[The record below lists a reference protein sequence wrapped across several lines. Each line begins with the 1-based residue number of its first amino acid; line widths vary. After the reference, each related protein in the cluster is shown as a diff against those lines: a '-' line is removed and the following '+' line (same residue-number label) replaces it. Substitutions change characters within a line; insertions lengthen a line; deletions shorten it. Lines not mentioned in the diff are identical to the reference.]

1 MMKHIDWEQ
10 PHIQQVFGQ
19 AVWNTEKCAWEVKL
33 VLTNMTRNAVTKE
46 YITIQSNFETD
57 VRACDEFVLPTAIIQ
72 ANGYKADEILEGS
85 EVFNTKREGIE
96 SEY

>member
-19 AVWNTEKCAWEVKL
+19 AVWNPEKRMWEVKL
-33 VLTNMTRNAVTKE
+33 VLTDMVHAAVTKD
-46 YITIQSNFETD
+46 YLTIQTNFEVD
-57 VRACDEFVLPTAIIQ
+57 VAACDEFVLPTAIIQ
-72 ANGYKADEILEGS
+72 ANGFKATEIITGS
-85 EVFNTKREGIE
+85 VIANVKRDGVE